1 MESLAS
7 ISQVFSYLL
16 PILAVIALIVLIVVM
31 INVIKVVKGVNVT
44 VTKANPIV
52 DGVNDAVTTAN
63 GYLKEFDTTV
73 KAVNNMAMS
82 VEAVRATTSRVV
94 KNSADKWT
102 KQYNQVKQWVLDAL
116 EKRDKDKA
124 KVTAEAPQ
132 TISAEKPAE
141 DTRKEAE

>member
-1 MESLAS
+1 MEGLAS
-7 ISQVFSYLL
+7 ISQLFSYLL
-16 PILAVIALIVLIVVM
+16 PIIAVIALVVLIIVLL
-31 INVIKVVKGVNVT
+31 NVIKVVKGLNIT

-94 KNSADKWT
+94 KNSADKWN
-102 KQYNQVKQWVLDAL
+102 KQYTQVKQWVLEAL
-116 EKRDKDKA
+116 EKRDREKNAVVK
-124 KVTAEAPQ
+124 TAAAPVQ
-132 TISAEKPAE
+132 SESAEKPAE
-141 DTRKEAE
+141 K